1 MIHMRLPE
9 ELLAAIQR
17 EIERTDQR
25 GLVRASAEL
34 TRHYKAANF
43 SSPAIKT
50 DLHRAAYLLVR
61 LPATYAASAR
71 VFAEIRRLAPQAG
84 IASMLDLGAGPGTAI
99 FAAAQIFPD
108 LRSVQLVESS
118 RDWLHLGRRLAA
130 DSSYTALARAQWM
143 QHDLRA
149 EFEVP
154 PHDLVVISYALGE
167 LSETAR
173 QNLISRAW
181 KWTSEFLVVIEPGTT
196 RGFTAILAARSAL
209 ISDGAHILAPCP
221 HHDACPMAGTRDW
234 CHFAERVERTS
245 QHRRLKGAALG
256 YEDEKFSYIIA
267 SRQAIQPASARIVRH
282 PKKLGGHVQLTLCS
296 KSGIET
302 RTVARSA
309 KEAYRQARKAE
320 WGDAW
325 EE

>member
-1 MIHMRLPE
+1 MRLPE

-25 GLVRASAEL
+25 GLVQASKDL
-34 TRHYKAANF
+34 TRHYQAADF
-43 SSPAIKT
+43 SAPAIKT
-50 DLHRAAYLLVR
+50 ALHRAAYLLVR
-61 LPATYAASAR
+61 VPATYAASAR

-108 LRSVQLVESS
+108 LRRVQLVESS
-118 RDWLHLGRRLAA
+118 RDWLQLGKRLAA
-130 DSSYTALARAQWM
+130 DSSSSVLTQAQWK

-149 EFEVP
+149 EFEFP

-167 LSETAR
+167 LPETAR
-173 QNLISRAW
+173 QTLVSRAW
-181 KWTSEFLVVIEPGTT
+181 KWTSKFLVIIEPGTT
-196 RGFTAILAARSAL
+196 RGFGAILAARSTL
-209 ISDGAHILAPCP
+209 IADGAHILAPCP
-221 HHDACPMAGTRDW
+221 HRDPCPMAGTSDW

-245 QHRRLKGAALG
+245 QHRRLKAAALG
-256 YEDEKFSYIIA
+256 YEDEKFSYIVA
-267 SRQAIQPASARIVRH
+267 SRQAIQPATTRIVRH
-282 PKKLGGHVQLTLCS
+282 PKKLRGHVQLTLCS

-302 RTVARSA
+302 RTVARSS
-309 KEAYRQARKAE
+309 KEVYKQARKAE

-325 EE
+325 DE